1 MEKTLCFVIN
11 NIELFLDINI
21 VTFDIP
27 LLFIC
32 SDKDNQKYLVLCSD
46 SQELRYLVA
55 RIDNSILIKM
65 LKSEITMKDAFKHS
79 NKIWEIISQEEIGD
93 DIINVVEFSNIS
105 KEDLPEEGAF
115 LNYMSKDIAEY
126 IEQIECNIL
135 SSEIQNAQ
143 NVIRTIKMT
152 SLLITSI
159 SITKQIIDDISHINK
174 SIKTD
179 YFEDSTSLSDYQSFN
194 ITHKYLEGDTI
205 CLN

>member
-79 NKIWEIISQEEIGD
+79 NKIFWH
-93 DIINVVEFSNIS
+93 NN
-105 KEDLPEEGAF
+105 
-115 LNYMSKDIAEY
+115 
-126 IEQIECNIL
+126 
-135 SSEIQNAQ
+135 
-143 NVIRTIKMT
+143 
-152 SLLITSI
+152 
-159 SITKQIIDDISHINK
+159 
-174 SIKTD
+174 
-179 YFEDSTSLSDYQSFN
+179 LSDSHFVYPDWH
-194 ITHKYLEGDTI
+194 ITIIQRIHKRRSYIVRL
-205 CLN
+205 